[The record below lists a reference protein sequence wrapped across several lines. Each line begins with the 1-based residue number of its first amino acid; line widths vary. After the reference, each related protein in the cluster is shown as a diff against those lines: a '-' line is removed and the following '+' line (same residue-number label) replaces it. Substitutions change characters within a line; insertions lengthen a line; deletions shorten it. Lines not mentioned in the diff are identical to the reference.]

1 MGHGNDASILKDSV
15 VKTVE
20 IGEQAGIVEVI
31 WSVQAAVKVESVE
44 TVGAVRTDK
53 AVEVIETVE
62 HWTGLTLSMAGG
74 GLFGPPFQILSRT
87 FKRVHIQF
95 WNFLTFPKYQK

>member
-15 VKTVE
+15 DKTVE
-20 IGEQAGIVEVI
+20 IGEQAGVVEVI

-74 GLFGPPFQILSRT
+74 GDHFGHTFQILSHT
-87 FKRVHIQF
+87 FKRVQVQF
-95 WNFLTFPKYQK
+95 WKFLTFPK